1 MSYLRVLIF
10 SEKAFI
16 FMKLKLKNDFPII
29 IFSIMTLTGCQSF
42 HFANDN
48 WRGKDK
54 AQHFLF
60 SMAASAGAN
69 AYADHQNY
77 GHREGLL
84 IGLSFSIGLGAA
96 KELYDSRPEGT
107 GWSWHDFAYDVA
119 GAAAGSL
126 LYQQLK

>member
-1 MSYLRVLIF
+1 
-10 SEKAFI
+10 
-16 FMKLKLKNDFPII
+16 MKLKLKSAYLII
-29 IFSIMTLTGCQSF
+29 LFSSSLLTGCQSF

-60 SMAASAGAN
+60 SMATAAGAN

-84 IGLSFSIGLGAA
+84 IGLSFSIALGAA

-107 GWSWHDFAYDVA
+107 GWSWHDFAYDIA

>member
-1 MSYLRVLIF
+1 
-10 SEKAFI
+10 
-16 FMKLKLKNDFPII
+16 MKLKRTNYPLIL
-29 IFSIMTLTGCQSF
+29 FSSVLILSGCQSF

-48 WRGKDK
+48 WQGKDK

-60 SMAASAGAN
+60 SMAASAAAN

-77 GHREGLL
+77 SHKEGLL
-84 IGLSFSIGLGAA
+84 IGLTFSISLGAA
-96 KELYDSRPEGT
+96 KELYDSRPNGT

>member
-1 MSYLRVLIF
+1 
-10 SEKAFI
+10 
-16 FMKLKLKNDFPII
+16 MKLKLKYGSVII
-29 IFSIMTLTGCQSF
+29 LFSIMALTGCQSF

-60 SMAASAGAN
+60 SMVASAGAN
-69 AYADHQNY
+69 AYAAHQNY
-77 GHREGLL
+77 GHKEGVL
-84 IGLSFSIGLGAA
+84 IGLSFSISLGAA

-119 GAAAGSL
+119 GATAGSL
-126 LYQQLK
+126 FYQQLK

>member
-1 MSYLRVLIF
+1 MKRLLF
-10 SEKAFI
+10 
-16 FMKLKLKNDFPII
+16 FMKLKLKYCSLII
-29 IFSIMTLTGCQSF
+29 LLSIMTLNGCTSF

-48 WRGKDK
+48 WQGKDK

-69 AYADHQNY
+69 AYTDHQKY

-84 IGLSFSIGLGAA
+84 IGLSFSISLGVA

-107 GWSWHDFAYDVA
+107 GLSWHDFAYDVA
-119 GAAAGSL
+119 GAVAGSL

>member
-1 MSYLRVLIF
+1 MKQRLICGFLIVLLSVI
-10 SEKAFI
+10 
-16 FMKLKLKNDFPII
+16 
-29 IFSIMTLTGCQSF
+29 TLTGCQSF

-48 WRGKDK
+48 WKGKDK

-60 SMAASAGAN
+60 SMVASAGAN
-69 AYADHQNY
+69 AYAEHQNY

-84 IGLSFSIGLGAA
+84 IGLSVSISLGVA

-107 GWSWHDFAYDVA
+107 GWSWHDFTYDVA
-119 GAAAGSL
+119 GAVAGSL

>member
-1 MSYLRVLIF
+1 
-10 SEKAFI
+10 
-16 FMKLKLKNDFPII
+16 MKLKLTSYYLVILL
-29 IFSIMTLTGCQSF
+29 SIPLLNGCQSF

-48 WRGKDK
+48 WQGKDK

-69 AYADHQNY
+69 AVADHQHY

-84 IGLSFSIGLGAA
+84 LGLSFSITLGAA

-119 GAAAGSL
+119 GAAAGAL

>member
-1 MSYLRVLIF
+1 
-10 SEKAFI
+10 
-16 FMKLKLKNDFPII
+16 MKLKLKYGSVII
-29 IFSIMTLTGCQSF
+29 LFSIMTLTGCQSF

-60 SMAASAGAN
+60 SMVASAGAN
-69 AYADHQNY
+69 AYADHQHY

-84 IGLSFSIGLGAA
+84 IGLSFSISLGAV